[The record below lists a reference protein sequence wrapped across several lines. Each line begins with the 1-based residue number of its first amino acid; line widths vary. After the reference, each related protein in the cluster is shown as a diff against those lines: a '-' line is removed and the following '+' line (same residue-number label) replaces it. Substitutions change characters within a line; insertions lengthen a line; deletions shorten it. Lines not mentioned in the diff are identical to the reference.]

1 MSTSEVDEC
10 LTFDFD
16 LDGWPFDDCD
26 ILDTGSGLQ
35 LNVDKAFL
43 NEDDDDDAK
52 DDFMDTFFY
61 FDDITNNEHEIIGKR
76 ARSESNCWETD
87 RKRLKVDGSDSLPAL
102 PSYSSPHRLSL
113 GRDDDSLISSKKNSM
128 KISSKEKNK
137 RYLEECR
144 VTYQAFRSPVAV
156 PNKVFTPEELLN
168 LLTENKVIPQLEI
181 DEWSRQLHPENR
193 SNVLNRIYEAER
205 YYKSY
210 GKVDPDFYDS
220 FLGKRY
226 RIDQHKLGR
235 YHSMPAVFY
244 MMMAAILYDARLAN
258 SNPLTQEQQKAFE
271 DQYSQTLL
279 SGKVSKQHARHTH
292 LKPALLLCFQ
302 FLTCLL
308 SFLPLDGHLEILL
321 LIASCIEGRG
331 VHHQRSGKKLSFAA
345 KCYRVLLETM
355 GPNGKSFEQLAAEL
369 PIVTSDFI

>member
-10 LTFDFD
+10 LTFDFN
-16 LDGWPFDDCD
+16 LDCWPFDDGE
-26 ILDTGSGLQ
+26 ILDSSSGLQ
-35 LNVDKAFL
+35 SNVDKAF
-43 NEDDDDDAK
+43 NDDDDAK
-52 DDFMDTFFY
+52 DDFMNTFFYY
-61 FDDITNNEHEIIGKR
+61 FDDITNNEHERIGKR
-76 ARSESNCWETD
+76 ARSESNCWETGP
-87 RKRLKVDGSDSLPAL
+87 KRLKVDGSDSQPAL
-102 PSYSSPHRLSL
+102 PSHSSPHHLSI
-113 GRDDDSLISSKKNSM
+113 GRDDDSLISSEKNSM

-144 VTYQAFRSPVAV
+144 VTYQAFRSPAAV
-156 PNKVFTPEELLN
+156 SNKVFSPEELLN
-168 LLTENKVIPQLEI
+168 ILAEKNVIPQLEI
-181 DEWSRQLHPENR
+181 DEWSSWLHPENR
-193 SNVLNRIYEAER
+193 WNVLNRIYTAER
-205 YYKSY
+205 YYEDH

-258 SNPLTQEQQKAFE
+258 SNPLTQERQKAFE
-271 DQYSQTLL
+271 DQYSRTLL
-279 SGKVSKQHARHTH
+279 SGKVSRQHARHTH

-345 KCYRVLLETM
+345 KCYRILLETM
-355 GPNGKSFEQLAAEL
+355 GPKGKSFEQLATEL
-369 PIVTSDFI
+369 PIVTADFI